1 MDTYAM
7 NTHIMNTENFASY
20 EHPAHKHLESMCSVP
35 GFLASEQQTQEHSIS
50 DDWAKALRPVSKDIA
65 KMRDFLLEEVRS
77 GRGYLP
83 DANAVFRAFQE
94 PLSDI
99 KVLITGQD
107 PYPNPTHPMG
117 LSFSVKPEVHPL
129 PQSLQNIYKELES
142 DLGVN
147 PPKTGDLSAWASQ
160 GVMLMNRILTVS
172 PGKPLSHKGKGW
184 EVITDSAI
192 NAIVS
197 RKDGTGKTKPLV
209 IILWGAEA
217 RSLKRLIPASDR
229 ILIIE
234 SAHPSPLSANRG
246 FFGSKPFS
254 RTNAFLLSH
263 GVGEVKWV

>member
-1 MDTYAM
+1 M
-7 NTHIMNTENFASY
+7 
-20 EHPAHKHLESMCSVP
+20 
-35 GFLASEQQTQEHSIS
+35 QEHSIS
-50 DDWAKALRPVSKDIA
+50 DDWAEALKPASKDMA
-65 KMRDFLLEEVRS
+65 KMRDFLLDEVRS

-83 DANAVFRAFQE
+83 TPEAVFRAFRE
-94 PLSDI
+94 PLGDI

-117 LSFSVKPEVHPL
+117 LSFSVKAEVHPL

-142 DLGVN
+142 DLGVE
-147 PPKTGDLSAWASQ
+147 PPKTGDLSDWASQ

-184 EVITDSAI
+184 EAITDSAI

-197 RKDGTGKTKPLV
+197 RKDTYGKTKPLV
-209 IILWGAEA
+209 VILWGAEA
-217 RSLKRLIPASDR
+217 RSLKRQIPASDN

-234 SAHPSPLSANRG
+234 SAHPSPLSAHRG

-263 GVGEVKWV
+263 DSSEIKWV